1 MTKRIFRSILLVSVI
16 VFLLGLACILAALY
30 SYFSRQL
37 EQELKSEAHYL
48 SLAVMHGGAEAL
60 NDLSSV
66 NSRITLVGVDGE
78 VLYDSRTQADTLGS
92 HADREEIQEALQSGS
107 GSAVRYSSTLGEK
120 TVYYAVRLPDNS
132 VLRVSSTQYTIF
144 SILFALIQPLCA
156 VLLVMLI
163 LSALCASRA
172 SKKIIAPLN
181 HLDLEHPEKNEPYEE
196 IVPLLTHI
204 SRQQKTIRQQLRDA
218 QQQQEEFSLITEHM
232 SEGLLVVDGQTRLLS
247 YNSSALHLLGAAEA
261 QTGRSV
267 FALNRS
273 QAFCQAVEKALE
285 GQHNDRTLSLNERI
299 CRISANPV
307 IQDGKAV
314 GAVLLV
320 VDETEKNQREALRR
334 EFTANVSHEL
344 KTPLTSI
351 SGFAEILRDG
361 LVKPEDMSKFAGR
374 IFDEAQRLI
383 VLVED
388 IIKISQLDEGAI
400 QYEKTPVDLSEL
412 IQEILHRL
420 SPAAQR
426 AGVELY
432 QEGVSCSLTTVRP
445 ILEEVLYNLC
455 DNAIKY
461 NRQGGRVTVSISDN
475 EDGVSIAV
483 EDTGIGIPAAHL
495 NRVFE
500 RFYRVDKSHS
510 REIGGTGLG
519 LSIVKHGVAF
529 LGAAVHVDSTPD
541 VGTVFTVR
549 FPHIPV
555 LPE

>member
-16 VFLLGLACILAALY
+16 VFLLGLACILAVLY

-144 SILFALIQPLCA
+144 SILFALIQPLCV

-374 IFDEAQRLI
+374 IFDEAQRLV

-400 QYEKTPVDLSEL
+400 QYEKKPVELSEL
-412 IQEILHRL
+412 IQEILRRL

-426 AGVELY
+426 AGVELH
-432 QEGVSCSLTTVRP
+432 QEGVSCSLTTVQP
-445 ILEEVLYNLC
+445 ILEEILYNLC

-475 EDGVSIAV
+475 EEGVSIAV

-529 LGAAVHVDSTPD
+529 LGATIQVNSTPD

-549 FPHIPV
+549 FPYIPV
-555 LPE
+555 SSE